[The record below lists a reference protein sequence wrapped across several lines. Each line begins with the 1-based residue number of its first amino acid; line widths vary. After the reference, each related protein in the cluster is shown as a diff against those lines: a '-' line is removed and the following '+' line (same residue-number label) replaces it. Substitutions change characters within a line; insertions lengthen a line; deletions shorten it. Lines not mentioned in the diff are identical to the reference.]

1 MAVTGVEAGEN
12 LDHPA
17 LELAG
22 GEGLVGL
29 GGVGDD
35 GGQVGS
41 EELKDEDGVLVFAP
55 EVLVQNHDVWGALEE
70 LQRVDFSEGGLVV
83 VDFLEGHGEAVGEAT
98 ATVDVGVG
106 SRPDPLHD
114 LVFCDDLGSG
124 VDAPA
129 LRWRIHLHHTH
140 TVQVQC
146 LLPRLYVFIS
156 LFSVLTQLFLFL
168 FSEQY
173 ERNFWFF

>member
-29 GGVGDD
+29 SGVGDD

-41 EELKDEDGVLVFAP
+41 EELEDKDGVLVFAP
-55 EVLVQNHDVWGALEE
+55 EVLVQNDDVWGALQE
-70 LQRVDFSEGGLVV
+70 LQSVDFSEGGLVV
-83 VDFLEGHGEAVGEAT
+83 VDFLEGDGEVVGEA
-98 ATVDVGVG
+98 AAAVHVGVC

-114 LVFCDDLGSG
+114 LVFCYDLGSG

-129 LRWRIHLHHTH
+129 LRWRIHLNHTH
-140 TVQVQC
+140 CPLRCPMPLPQTYYQS
-146 LLPRLYVFIS
+146 LLLTSHSTSLIHTWERLDI
-156 LFSVLTQLFLFL
+156 L
-168 FSEQY
+168 
-173 ERNFWFF
+173 

>member
-140 TVQVQC
+140 CPSPMPIASPLSFYQS
-146 LLPRLYVFIS
+146 LLGSHSTFSFFI
-156 LFSVLTQLFLFL
+156 F
-168 FSEQY
+168 
-173 ERNFWFF
+173 